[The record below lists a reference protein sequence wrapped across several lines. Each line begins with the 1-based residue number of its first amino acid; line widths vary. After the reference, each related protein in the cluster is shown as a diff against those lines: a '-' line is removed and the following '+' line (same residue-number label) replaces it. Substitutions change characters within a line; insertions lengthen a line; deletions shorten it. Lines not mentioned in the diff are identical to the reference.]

1 LFGKPT
7 VINNVETLANI
18 PIIFSL
24 GIEEYKSIGTEKS
37 PGSKLFCL
45 SGDINRPGLYEVPF
59 GVTLRHVIENL
70 AGGMRANKPLKAIL
84 IGGAAGAMA
93 DPSQLDVCL
102 SFEDLRNEGL
112 PLGSGVITV
121 LDETRD
127 LRDMLLRLANF
138 FAEESCGK
146 CFPCQLGTQRQYEIM
161 KRVAKGNVKD
171 SDTKDLTDIIITMTD
186 SSLCGL
192 GQTAGSAIGSA
203 IKKWP
208 SIFSNIKAISSD
220 MVGGKN
226 DR

>member
-18 PIIFSL
+18 PIILSME
-24 GIEEYKSIGTEKS
+24 IEEYKSIGTEKS

-45 SGDINRPGLYEVPF
+45 SGDVNKPGLYEVPF

-70 AGGMRANKPLKAIL
+70 AGGMRSEHPLQAIL

-93 DPSQLDVCL
+93 DPSQLDVSL
-102 SFEDLRNEGL
+102 SFEALRKEGL

-121 LDETRD
+121 FDETRD
-127 LRDMLLRLANF
+127 LRDVLLRLANF

-146 CFPCQLGTQRQYEIM
+146 CFPCQLGTQRQHEIM
-161 KRVAKGNVKD
+161 KRIAKRNVKN
-171 SDTKDLTDIIITMTD
+171 SDVSDLEDIIVTMTD

-208 SIFSNIKAISSD
+208 SLFTTQETKKEFT
-220 MVGGKN
+220 GGQN
-226 DR
+226 D

>member
-1 LFGKPT
+1 

-18 PIIFSL
+18 PIILSME
-24 GIEEYKSIGTEKS
+24 IEEYKSIGTEKS

-45 SGDINRPGLYEVPF
+45 SGDVNKPGLYEVPF

-70 AGGMRANKPLKAIL
+70 AGGMRSEHPLQAIL

-93 DPSQLDVCL
+93 DPSQLDVSL
-102 SFEDLRNEGL
+102 SFEALRKEGL

-121 LDETRD
+121 FDETRD
-127 LRDMLLRLANF
+127 LRDVLLRLANF

-146 CFPCQLGTQRQYEIM
+146 CFPCQLGTQRQHEIM
-161 KRVAKGNVKD
+161 KRIAKRNVKN
-171 SDTKDLTDIIITMTD
+171 SDVSDLEDIIVTMTD

-208 SIFSNIKAISSD
+208 SLFTTQETKKEFT
-220 MVGGKN
+220 GGQN
-226 DR
+226 D

>member
-1 LFGKPT
+1 
-7 VINNVETLANI
+7 
-18 PIIFSL
+18 
-24 GIEEYKSIGTEKS
+24 
-37 PGSKLFCL
+37 
-45 SGDINRPGLYEVPF
+45 
-59 GVTLRHVIENL
+59 
-70 AGGMRANKPLKAIL
+70 
-84 IGGAAGAMA
+84 
-93 DPSQLDVCL
+93 
-102 SFEDLRNEGL
+102 
-112 PLGSGVITV
+112 
-121 LDETRD
+121 
-127 LRDMLLRLANF
+127 MLLRLANF